1 MTASDMLAVLPL
13 LLIAATSIIV
23 MLAAAVHRS
32 HALALILTLLGL
44 AGGFCS
50 VFFVPLRQVTALL
63 VIDRYTL
70 FFMGLIVAA
79 SFAVALLAYGY
90 LAAREGNREEFY
102 VLILVATLGAMI
114 LAASTHFVSFFLGLE
129 ILSVA
134 LYALISYLHARALPV
149 EAGIK
154 YLVLAAA
161 SAAFLLFGMALV
173 YADLGTMDFAR
184 MAQLP
189 SRVAVN
195 PTLLFAGVILI
206 VTGIGFK
213 LALVPFHMWTPD
225 VYEGAPAPVTAFVAT
240 VSKGGMFALLL
251 RYFHQSGAHRFSPVF
266 LVISIIAVASMFAG
280 NLLALLQN
288 NVKRILAY
296 SSIAHLGYLLV
307 AFQIGGPWG
316 GGAAA
321 FYLVAYFVM
330 TLGAFGVVTMLSER
344 QRDADLLDD
353 YRGLFWSRP
362 ALALVFTAMLL
373 SLAGIPLTAGFLGK
387 FYIVAAGAS
396 TGAWALI
403 LILVITSAIGLFY
416 YLRIVVVLYQ
426 QPAASDR
433 ASRAHSAA
441 GAGISA
447 SSSRP
452 HRDPCLDRNLS
463 HAPSE
468 SDSKRDW
475 QPGMRP
481 PEISTCPD
489 FSHETK
495 GSMEEAY
502 GWQKISRSETTSS
515 GTRKQGGF
523 EGRSRKNTLPKLRS
537 KDIRFTLQRR
547 SRSI

>member
-1 MTASDMLAVLPL
+1 MTASDLLALLPL
-13 LLIAATSIIV
+13 LLVAATSVIV

-32 HALALILTLLGL
+32 HALAFGLTLAGL
-44 AGGFCS
+44 AGAFFS
-50 VFFVPLRQVTALL
+50 VFFGHFRQVTALL
-63 VIDRYTL
+63 VIDSYAL

-79 SFAVALLAYGY
+79 SFTVALLAYGY

-102 VLILVATLGAMI
+102 VLILVATFGAMV

-134 LYALISYLHARALPV
+134 LYALISYLHGRALPV

-161 SAAFLLFGMALV
+161 SAAFLLFGMALI

-184 MAQLP
+184 MAQLLA

-195 PTLLFAGVILI
+195 PALLLPGIILI
-206 VTGIGFK
+206 FTGIGFK

-251 RYFHQSGAHRFSPVF
+251 RYFHQSGAHSFSPVF

-296 SSIAHLGYLLV
+296 SSIAHMGYLLV
-307 AFQIGGPWG
+307 AFQIGGPLG

-330 TLGAFGVVTMLSER
+330 TLGAFGVVTLLSER

-353 YRGLFWSRP
+353 YRGLFWRRP

-396 TGAWALI
+396 AGAWALI
-403 LILVITSAIGLFY
+403 LILVTTSAIGLFY

-433 ASRAHSAA
+433 AHEPIPLRAPAA
-441 GAGISA
+441 TLVLAALTVILVWLGVYPTPLLRVIQTAI
-447 SSSRP
+447 
-452 HRDPCLDRNLS
+452 
-463 HAPSE
+463 
-468 SDSKRDW
+468 
-475 QPGMRP
+475 
-481 PEISTCPD
+481 
-489 FSHETK
+489 
-495 GSMEEAY
+495 GSL
-502 GWQKISRSETTSS
+502 G
-515 GTRKQGGF
+515 
-523 EGRSRKNTLPKLRS
+523 
-537 KDIRFTLQRR
+537 
-547 SRSI
+547 